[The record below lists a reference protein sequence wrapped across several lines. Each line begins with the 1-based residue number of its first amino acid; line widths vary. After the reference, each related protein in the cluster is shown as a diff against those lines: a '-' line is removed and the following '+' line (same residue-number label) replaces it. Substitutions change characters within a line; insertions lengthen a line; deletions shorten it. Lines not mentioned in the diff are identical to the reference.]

1 MTSNYM
7 TEANAI
13 ACALRGQTGAA
24 GTPGRRGRGPTKA
37 PSASNLEVLAFMRAF
52 FADNDQLPPIA
63 VISRHFGW
71 IGASAA
77 AWHISALRRFG
88 FVEHN
93 AVGKLRFVRPAN
105 AK

>member
-7 TEANAI
+7 AEANAI
-13 ACALRGQTGAA
+13 ASALRGQSASVRV
-24 GTPGRRGRGPTKA
+24 PGRRRGPTKS

-52 FADNDQLPPIA
+52 FAANDQLPPVA

-71 IGASAA
+71 VGVSAA

-88 FVEHN
+88 LVESN
-93 AVGKLRFVRPAN
+93 AVGKLRFVRPIN